1 VSSVRALAER
11 VRRLE
16 AARTAAKSPVELVF
30 GSFEA
35 FAEKTR
41 ADVAAELLDRDDML
55 GPDGNGGV
63 LRAIQAWHDQKVW
76 GGWRRN
82 QSWQYSG

>member
-1 VSSVRALAER
+1 M
-11 VRRLE
+11 
-16 AARTAAKSPVELVF
+16 AAKSPVELVF

-35 FAEKTR
+35 FADKTR
-41 ADVAAELLDRDDML
+41 ADVAAGLLDRDDML
-55 GPDGNGGV
+55 GPNGNGGV

-76 GGWRRN
+76 GAWRRN